1 MRRGGR
7 GQEGFSYRRENP
19 GGGLAEAGLRGSAV
33 EALRPAREVEERW
46 ALRGGPGVTETPAP
60 RARVRNRP
68 TGQRKA
74 IPCAREGA
82 ADETGPRSVTRRGH
96 RRARDLQTWPTCR
109 RHLQELGRAAW
120 SRDGPNSG
128 SLAHPGIVFFFLF
141 IFFFFFF
148 LHYFTNSNLNTN
160 LNSNL

>member
-1 MRRGGR
+1 MISRRLWWIQVRRGGR

-82 ADETGPRSVTRRGH
+82 ADETGPLVGAGRMKVWA
-96 RRARDLQTWPTCR
+96 ARIKEMVGRNVGSEVQLSILPFSFSFYVSIFPILSYFEFQIQT
-109 RHLQELGRAAW
+109 
-120 SRDGPNSG
+120 S
-128 SLAHPGIVFFFLF
+128 I
-141 IFFFFFF
+141 
-148 LHYFTNSNLNTN
+148 
-160 LNSNL
+160 

>member
-1 MRRGGR
+1 MISRRLWWIQVRRGGR

-74 IPCAREGA
+74 IPCVRGGA
-82 ADETGPRSVTRRGH
+82 ADDTGPLVGAGRMQVWA
-96 RRARDLQTWPTCR
+96 ARIKR
-109 RHLQELGRAAW
+109 KA
-120 SRDGPNSG
+120 GPNGWLS
-128 SLAHPGIVFFFLF
+128 AHFEIVMFSFLF
-141 IFFFFFF
+141 SFFISLFS
-148 LHYFTNSNLNTN
+148 YFWI
-160 LNSNL
+160 

>member
-1 MRRGGR
+1 VRRGGR

-46 ALRGGPGVTETPAP
+46 ALHGGPGMTETPAP
-60 RARVRNRP
+60 RARVRNRH

-82 ADETGPRSVTRRGH
+82 ADETGPLVDARGMEWAA
-96 RRARDLQTWPTCR
+96 RAGLTKWAEMGVC
-109 RHLQELGRAAW
+109 
-120 SRDGPNSG
+120 GPCKVLFFSPFIFCFF
-128 SLAHPGIVFFFLF
+128 SLFFL
-141 IFFFFFF
+141 IFESKFESQICDELVLKF
-148 LHYFTNSNLNTN
+148 LSI
-160 LNSNL
+160 